1 MEILL
6 TFLVFLIAIL
16 MIWAEVFIIPG
27 FGIAGVFGAIA
38 FLWAEYMVSK
48 QFEGAMAIVVGSI
61 PIIVVTIILI
71 RGLKSKSWQ
80 KMALNDKLDGK
91 TNELPEL
98 SIGMTGT
105 AISTLK
111 PSGKAIIDDNVV
123 EVQSLDGFIDENS
136 IIEIVSLKE
145 NKIFVTKMNK
155 L

>member
-1 MEILL
+1 
-6 TFLVFLIAIL
+6 VP
-16 MIWAEVFIIPG
+16 V
-27 FGIAGVFGAIA
+27 
-38 FLWAEYMVSK
+38 
-48 QFEGAMAIVVGSI
+48 
-61 PIIVVTIILI
+61 IVVTIILI

-80 KMALNDKLDGK
+80 KMALNDSLDGK

-98 SIGMTGT
+98 SIGMTGST
-105 AISTLK
+105 ISTLK
-111 PSGKAIIDDNVV
+111 PSGKAIIDENVV